1 MEPPQTENNDE
12 KSNID
17 INEDLLNDDANQND
31 ENLNENN
38 PETNEI
44 ETETN
49 PIQTEDNPLILPPIT
64 NININPS
71 TENKEPSSLMNNNE
85 SPSNVIPLEEDH
97 NNSEIDAN
105 DVIQSK
111 YHTYTLEELRAELKE
126 KNNSISQLYTEKD
139 ISKKELN
146 TLIKKLNTLI
156 SDNIDIL
163 YNKEPNP
170 QIMKKLQQTIT
181 LRTNELNYT
190 KKLNQQY
197 HNDYIT
203 IANRAKENFSTE
215 KLKEIEI
222 QIQEIKQNNVLLTR
236 QIREMKARSVIKAK
250 ELEICTANKK
260 YPQQLKACT
269 QEMKSL
275 RSKKHDCHE
284 KLTRNMKSLDNTL
297 KELEVL
303 QKMYDADIDEQC
315 DQTIVNKINEWM
327 DIITNELK
335 GSKEEILNR
344 VMENKS
350 EFLNI
355 INTDINKKLVQQKN
369 ERKQEMM
376 LPAIKGKSLSPL
388 SSQKATRNYNSMS
401 VNIVK
406 NNNKKVY
413 QGVFSKFNYLQRLNA
428 KPTSSKSPRYI
439 VVSKTSGNE
448 ETKITN
454 NTNDE
459 DILLIDY
466 NNASEEDYKI
476 LLNKKEQ
483 YVKMNERIEK
493 SMKDYEKQ
501 TKRKLLD
508 VENTVVDNQIKLDQ
522 LNEANETMK
531 TEIENL
537 EKIYKLTNEQ
547 IKLQKQVKH
556 KENQIAQSKSLQ
568 QLDIQNNEQKQLQQQ
583 EGNIIDPSMTGNE
596 LLQEMQKGE
605 NVMVEEMRQD
615 SERNVKCKFNYI
627 YIRINMFIVPD
638 ISNVE
643 KEEEDLVNDREK
655 RLKIIKDKYMNNDYE
670 EDEDELDEA

>member
-1 MEPPQTENNDE
+1 
-12 KSNID
+12 
-17 INEDLLNDDANQND
+17 
-31 ENLNENN
+31 
-38 PETNEI
+38 
-44 ETETN
+44 
-49 PIQTEDNPLILPPIT
+49 
-64 NININPS
+64 
-71 TENKEPSSLMNNNE
+71 MN
-85 SPSNVIPLEEDH
+85 
-97 NNSEIDAN
+97 
-105 DVIQSK
+105 
-111 YHTYTLEELRAELKE
+111 
-126 KNNSISQLYTEKD
+126 
-139 ISKKELN
+139 
-146 TLIKKLNTLI
+146 
-156 SDNIDIL
+156 
-163 YNKEPNP
+163 
-170 QIMKKLQQTIT
+170 
-181 LRTNELNYT
+181 
-190 KKLNQQY
+190 
-197 HNDYIT
+197 
-203 IANRAKENFSTE
+203 
-215 KLKEIEI
+215 
-222 QIQEIKQNNVLLTR
+222 
-236 QIREMKARSVIKAK
+236 
-250 ELEICTANKK
+250 
-260 YPQQLKACT
+260 
-269 QEMKSL
+269 
-275 RSKKHDCHE
+275 
-284 KLTRNMKSLDNTL
+284 
-297 KELEVL
+297 
-303 QKMYDADIDEQC
+303 
-315 DQTIVNKINEWM
+315 
-327 DIITNELK
+327 IITNELK

-388 SSQKATRNYNSMS
+388 SSQKATRNYNSIS

-428 KPTSSKSPRYI
+428 KPTSSKSPRYN

-454 NTNDE
+454 DE
-459 DILLIDY
+459 DILLTDY

-522 LNEANETMK
+522 LNEANESMK
-531 TEIENL
+531 IEIENL

-568 QLDIQNNEQKQLQQQ
+568 QLDIQDNEQKQLQQQ

-627 YIRINMFIVPD
+627 YIYVLIC
-638 ISNVE
+638 
-643 KEEEDLVNDREK
+643 L
-655 RLKIIKDKYMNNDYE
+655 
-670 EDEDELDEA
+670 

>member
-1 MEPPQTENNDE
+1 MEPPQTENNDNKE
-12 KSNID
+12 NID
-17 INEDLLNDDANQND
+17 INEDLLSEDANQNEANLS
-31 ENLNENN
+31 ENS
-38 PETNEI
+38 PETNENEI
-44 ETETN
+44 HPTQN
-49 PIQTEDNPLILPPIT
+49 EDNPSLPA
-64 NININPS
+64 IN
-71 TENKEPSSLMNNNE
+71 TELSQDNKVPSSLLNNNE
-85 SPSNVIPLEEDH
+85 SPMNEFPPEEH
-97 NNSEIDAN
+97 NQSEIDTN
-105 DVIQSK
+105 DIIQSK
-111 YHTYTLEELRAELKE
+111 YHNYTLEELRAELKE
-126 KNNSISQLYTEKD
+126 KNTSISQLYDEKER
-139 ISKKELN
+139 SKKELN
-146 TLIKKLNTLI
+146 TLIKKLNSLI
-156 SDNIDIL
+156 SDNVDIL
-163 YNKEPNP
+163 YNKEPNL
-170 QIMKKLQQTIT
+170 QLIKRLQQTVS
-181 LRTNELNYT
+181 LRINELSLS

-197 HNDYIT
+197 QNDYIT

-327 DIITNELK
+327 DIITKELK

-355 INTDINKKLVQQKN
+355 INTDINKKLTQQKN
-369 ERKQEMM
+369 ERKQEMI
-376 LPAIKGKSLSPL
+376 LPVIKGKSFSPL
-388 SSQKATRNYNSMS
+388 SSQKGNRNYNSMS

-406 NNNKKVY
+406 NNKKVY

-439 VVSKTSGNE
+439 VVNKTTGNE
-448 ETKITN
+448 DTKTDN
-454 NTNDE
+454 NE
-459 DILLIDY
+459 DILLTDY

-483 YVKMNERIEK
+483 YVKMNERFEK

-501 TKRKLLD
+501 AKRKLVD
-508 VENTVVDNQIKLDQ
+508 VENTVVENQVKLDQ
-522 LNEANETMK
+522 LNEANESMK
-531 TEIENL
+531 VEIENL
-537 EKIYKLTNEQ
+537 KKIYELTNEQ
-547 IKLQKQVKH
+547 IKLQKQIKNKEIQVK
-556 KENQIAQSKSLQ
+556 SKSSQ
-568 QLDIQNNEQKQLQQQ
+568 QMQVQDTKQLQQQ
-583 EGNIIDPSMTGNE
+583 QGNIIDPSLIGNE
-596 LLQEMQKGE
+596 LLQEIQKTENEIMGE
-605 NVMVEEMRQD
+605 QSQIKQD

-627 YIRINMFIVPD
+627 FI
-638 ISNVE
+638 
-643 KEEEDLVNDREK
+643 L
-655 RLKIIKDKYMNNDYE
+655 
-670 EDEDELDEA
+670 

>member
-1 MEPPQTENNDE
+1 MEPPQSENNDD
-12 KSNID
+12 KDNID
-17 INEDLLNDDANQND
+17 INEDLLNEEPNQTE
-31 ENLNENN
+31 ENVNENN
-38 PETNEI
+38 PETNAI
-44 ETETN
+44 ETN
-49 PIQTEDNPLILPPIT
+49 PIQKEDNLVLPPIT
-64 NININPS
+64 NIETS
-71 TENKEPSSLMNNNE
+71 QENKEPSSLVNNNE
-85 SPSNVIPLEEDH
+85 SPTNDFPPEE
-97 NNSEIDAN
+97 NNQSEIDTN

-111 YHTYTLEELRAELKE
+111 YHSYTLEELRAELKE
-126 KNNSISQLYTEKD
+126 KNNSISQLYDEKGQ
-139 ISKKELN
+139 SKKELN
-146 TLIKKLNTLI
+146 TLIKKLNSLI

-170 QIMKKLQQTIT
+170 QLMKKLQQTIN

-197 HNDYIT
+197 QNDYIT
-203 IANRAKENFSTE
+203 IANRAKDNFSTE

-260 YPQQLKACT
+260 YPQQLKVCT

-275 RSKKHDCHE
+275 RSKKHDYHE

-303 QKMYDADIDEQC
+303 QKMYDADIDEHC
-315 DQTIVNKINEWM
+315 DQTMVNKINEWM

-350 EFLNI
+350 EFLNL
-355 INTDINKKLVQQKN
+355 INNDINKKLTQQKN
-369 ERKQEMM
+369 EHKQEMM
-376 LPAIKGKSLSPL
+376 LPVIKGKSQSPL
-388 SSQKATRNYNSMS
+388 SSQKAARNYNSMS

-406 NNNKKVY
+406 NNKKVY

-448 ETKITN
+448 ETKTDN
-454 NTNDE
+454 NNNND
-459 DILLIDY
+459 DILLTDY
-466 NNASEEDYKI
+466 NNASEEDYKT

-483 YVKMNERIEK
+483 YVKMNERFEK

-501 TKRKLLD
+501 AKRKLID
-508 VENTVVDNQIKLDQ
+508 IENTVVDNQIKLDQ
-522 LNEANETMK
+522 LNEANESMK
-531 TEIENL
+531 IEIENL

-547 IKLQKQVKH
+547 IKLQKQVKN
-556 KENQIAQSKSLQ
+556 KENQMAKSKSLQ
-568 QLDIQNNEQKQLQQQ
+568 QMQIQDNEQKQLQQQ
-583 EGNIIDPSMTGNE
+583 GNIIDPSMTGNE

-605 NVMVEEMRQD
+605 NIIVEDPSQIRQD
-615 SERNVKCKFNYI
+615 SERNVKCKYI
-627 YIRINMFIVPD
+627 
-638 ISNVE
+638 
-643 KEEEDLVNDREK
+643 
-655 RLKIIKDKYMNNDYE
+655 
-670 EDEDELDEA
+670 